1 VSTDLKPELREE
13 RDGPAVERQRRALV
27 TELRRTKRG
36 GRSRTRRAL
45 VVIPAMGVLAAGAY
59 AVTRDSQ
66 PPTDFVGC
74 YPTASRQATS
84 TASANHDGNDP
95 VGDCRR
101 AWRRGEVTG
110 HKTRPPALV
119 ACSKGGEIRVY
130 PGARPALCS
139 RLGLDAV
146 RADYASAAARNRRL
160 EQNLERALAPC
171 IPVAAARR
179 VARREMDRAGHR
191 DWALDGPDGPP
202 PAGRPQCVGSYGIG
216 SSEGDD
222 GEQDPPSIILEYGS
236 LEPTERDR
244 RAFEAENRAGR
255 RETCRVG
262 REPGAAGAV
271 ARVECDLAFESER
284 CQPARRAAAAI
295 RAELRR
301 RGLATR
307 VVLDLDVPGRCWDD
321 TLLVN
326 GRGEQIKTY
335 DYTVKPSAIRVLSIP
350 R

>member
-1 VSTDLKPELREE
+1 MNTDLKPELREE

-59 AVTRDSQ
+59 AVARDSQ

-84 TASANHDGNDP
+84 TASANPDGNDP

-171 IPVAAARR
+171 IPVAAAQR

-222 GEQDPPSIILEYGS
+222 GERDPPSISSSTARSSPPSAI
-236 LEPTERDR
+236 
-244 RAFEAENRAGR
+244 AGPSR
-255 RETCRVG
+255 QKTAR
-262 REPGAAGAV
+262 GA
-271 ARVECDLAFESER
+271 
-284 CQPARRAAAAI
+284 ARRAGSGVS
-295 RAELRR
+295 RARR
-301 RGLATR
+301 EPSPAWSATS
-307 VVLDLDVPGRCWDD
+307 PSS
-321 TLLVN
+321 
-326 GRGEQIKTY
+326 
-335 DYTVKPSAIRVLSIP
+335 PSAVNPPAGPPP
-350 R
+350 RFEPSSGGGDSPPVWCSTWPSPVAAGTTRSS